1 MMGFQMQTQQP
12 CGKCQGK
19 GIVFSEKC
27 DHCNGRKVVKETKNI
42 EIEIEKGMRNKQ
54 NIVFPRESEQY
65 PGKVPGDLIV
75 TLSQKRHNFFKKR
88 HGDNLMAD
96 IELNLKEA
104 LLGYNKKITHLD
116 KREFYVES
124 KDVTQPFQERVITFS
139 SKACKYCIFSSYD
152 ASIPLFCSSI

>member
-1 MMGFQMQTQQP
+1 M
-12 CGKCQGK
+12 
-19 GIVFSEKC
+19 
-27 DHCNGRKVVKETKNI
+27 
-42 EIEIEKGMRNKQ
+42 
-54 NIVFPRESEQY
+54 
-65 PGKVPGDLIV
+65 IV
-75 TLSQKRHNFFKKR
+75 TLSQKKHKFFKKR